1 MRPGSLAILGIAAYS
16 AFLVAGMP
24 ARWLVA
30 RMEGSVPAQYRAH
43 DVEGTLWKGSA
54 KAILTA
60 PGGTLVVDRAEW
72 DFLPS
77 RLLQGRLA
85 FAMSLRGAG
94 FDAKYEAGRSLG
106 GWAVRDLTLG
116 ADAALVAA
124 ALPLIARWRPEGTI
138 TATAP
143 TLEMSGSDVRGNL
156 RVEWKS
162 AATSLSAVRPLGSYR
177 AELAGEG
184 PSGKL
189 ALSTLEGPLRLAGQ
203 GRVEWPARLTFKG
216 EARAEGPNA
225 KALDPLM
232 EMLGPATPDGAHVLD
247 WQIR

>member
-16 AFLVAGMP
+16 AFLVAGIP
-24 ARWLVA
+24 ARWLAA
-30 RMEGSVPAQYRAH
+30 RLEAAVPGRYQAH
-43 DVEGTLWKGSA
+43 DVEGTFWKGSA
-54 KAILTA
+54 RAVLTA

-85 FAMSLRGAG
+85 YAITLRGAG
-94 FDAKYEAGRSLG
+94 FEAKYEAGRSIG
-106 GWAVRDLTLG
+106 GWGVRDLALR

-124 ALPLIARWRPEGTI
+124 ALPLVARWRPEGSV

-143 TLEMSGSDVRGNL
+143 SLDMAGNDVRGSL
-156 RVEWKS
+156 RIEWKS

-177 AELAGEG
+177 AELAAEG

-203 GRVEWPARLTFKG
+203 GRVEWPTRLTFKG
-216 EARAEGPNA
+216 EARAEGA
-225 KALDPLM
+225 DARALDPLM
-232 EMLGPATPDGAHVLD
+232 EILGPARPDGARVLD
-247 WQIR
+247 WQLR

>member
-1 MRPGSLAILGIAAYS
+1 MRAGSLAILGIAAYS

-30 RMEGSVPAQYRAH
+30 RIDLPASFQAH
-43 DVEGTLWKGSA
+43 EVEGTLWKGSA
-54 KAILTA
+54 RAILSA

-85 FAMSLRGAG
+85 YAMSLRGAG
-94 FDAKYEAGRSLG
+94 FEAKYEAGRSFG
-106 GWAVRDLTLG
+106 GWGLRDLALR

-124 ALPLIARWRPEGTI
+124 ALPLVARWRPEGNI
-138 TATAP
+138 AVTAP
-143 TLEMSGSDVRGNL
+143 SLGLAGNDVRGNL

-162 AATSLSAVRPLGSYR
+162 AATALSAVKPLGSYA

-184 PSGKL
+184 ASGRI
-189 ALSTLEGPLRLAGQ
+189 ALSTLEGPLRLTGQ
-203 GRVEWPARLTFKG
+203 GRVDWPTRFAFKG

-225 KALDPLM
+225 KALEPLM
-232 EMLGPATPDGAHVLD
+232 EILGPARPDGARALD
-247 WQIR
+247 WQLR